1 MIKYADY
8 KAPGKKLIRIKVEM
22 EGDIIKTCQING
34 DFFIF
39 PMEGQEILEEALI
52 NMPLNIK
59 KIDKALNEAA
69 KKNGIEILGV
79 NIEDITDTFKKI
91 QID

>member
-1 MIKYADY
+1 MIKYADH

-22 EGDIIKTCQING
+22 ADHIIKTCQING

-59 KIDKALNEAA
+59 KIGNTLNEVA
-69 KKNGIEILGV
+69 KKNDIEILGV
-79 NIEDITDTFKKI
+79 DIEDIVDTFKKI
-91 QID
+91 